1 MTGILTQEQIKAF
14 ENASTKDQAR
24 IKHKLQTIIEKQ
36 LTKKRRP
43 WYIWPAGNR
52 VDLALEAINAMR
64 DGDLLFTR
72 GVDGTKKLLSVD
84 IVLKISPLP
93 GGKLDKSTS
102 IVVQSVLQR
111 LTERFGDGK
120 IFLHDRNQALLGV
133 RCSKGFGLVFQDTS
147 HFLQAVA
154 HTEELLRLRLAEQ
167 PAQFSPSASSSD
179 EQPAA
184 DSNS

>member
-1 MTGILTQEQIKAF
+1 MTELLTPELMQAF
-14 ENASTKDQAR
+14 KNASTKDQVR
-24 IKHKLQTIIEKQ
+24 IKLKLHTLIEKQ
-36 LTKKRRP
+36 LKQKRRP

-64 DGDLLFTR
+64 DSDLLFTK

-93 GGKLDKSTS
+93 AGKLDKSTS
-102 IVVQSVLQR
+102 IVVQSVFQR
-111 LTERFGDGK
+111 LSERFGDGK
-120 IFLHDRNQALLGV
+120 ITIHDRNQVLSGV
-133 RCSKGFGLVFQDTS
+133 RHTKGFGLVFQDTN
-147 HFLQAVA
+147 HFLEAVA
-154 HTEELLRLRLAEQ
+154 HTEELLRHRLAEQ

-184 DSNS
+184 DS